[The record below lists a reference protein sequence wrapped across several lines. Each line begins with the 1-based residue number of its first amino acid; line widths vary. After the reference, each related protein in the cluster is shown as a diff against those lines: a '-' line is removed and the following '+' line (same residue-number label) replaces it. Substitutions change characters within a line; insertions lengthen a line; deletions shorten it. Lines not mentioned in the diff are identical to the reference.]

1 MGSLYSN
8 KKRNEKRG
16 GNGMKKRALSWLLA
30 LTMLL
35 TLAPQTLPVWA
46 SAAGTDESGS
56 TTETKLSANTYSA
69 LGLSR
74 NVADSEKPKDQPYGK
89 AEVGNTIAT
98 NVINE
103 LYVNFNGSIH
113 YGWSILDKLTMEY
126 KTGISDWTSSDNF
139 YGAMGYWRPGQQT
152 VHYKNGDKSAGA
164 LFAEDR
170 VAGEHNGKSS
180 INSANKHL
188 TYQYSKSEA
197 FSPNTGKDN
206 YVAEMTIDSGS
217 QVNLYIYQVEGG
229 NKRYVRSKFVCYAS
243 ESGGDAND
251 KTNIIYNWEYDAM
264 YDIAAGDMDG
274 DGYDEIAVYAQN
286 KVYVYSFKGGN
297 LSSSPIATH
306 DVTPPTG
313 TSGDA
318 RYKKLKTAVVT
329 LAFGDLNADDKDE
342 LVIAENIGYG
352 ATNIATGKVGIYRL
366 ETNESTKKNTLV
378 KAMKDDISLAVPS
391 SSGMFNAAPMVR
403 YANVATGDIDGDYQD
418 ELIIAGYISS
428 KMPNATCNRGDIA
441 YMIVKG
447 GSDNQFTHSDW
458 KAVDKNKNR
467 IDLLD
472 RVVDNKDQLIP
483 PVALTCAA
491 TQGVGYAEQVFLGGY
506 LYSVTGANEQKTN
519 VENYSLNALTRIST
533 NREYKKDNGDKAN
546 KEEIFVVN
554 VVAGNFNGNRNGQEQ
569 IVYAF
574 GMKHDGSDR
583 YWYDIGYL
591 NKKAPGPENAN
602 QSSSYWYGQEQVMN
616 YESSYNRDSSKA
628 RASLYLS
635 LAAVDCDNDSTL
647 MRYKGQ
653 TVTWTKPEV
662 LTVLQSAPY
671 FQDLQDTRDY
681 LNQGQTAYGKGY
693 GTSDKV
699 TTGASL
705 KVGTYVSYEQDFSIF
720 GVKVASIQAEAQSTH
735 EFEYGFEAEK
745 QKSID
750 ITYSG
755 SAGDDYAVVYAV
767 PYMEYQYETWVPG
780 YTLEGDNYEKY
791 LNTYLSQKLGKKENQ
806 ITDEERTKAAK
817 ELGVTQNTTVEGS
830 WQPSSVMVPMDPKTV
845 LISVDSY
852 DEIAEQTEGLEPIRG
867 NILNSTPGEPA
878 TYDTFNSRSG
888 FERIGTDQA
897 VTTGEGGN
905 ISIEGSTE
913 TTKTHNFNYSYEFEA
928 KVGAGAGGLTV
939 GVLGGFG
946 ANVGGGFSESTSK
959 SCAATVDNLPSD
971 ANKYGFDWRF
981 GTREATLNGNPVLV
995 LEYQL
1000 SNVAQRPS
1008 MPKNL
1013 RVDSV
1018 TSNSVTLKW
1027 DPVVGAGAY
1036 KIYQASTTGN
1046 NKKYCIATVPGTAT
1060 SYTDTSVNPNNIYT
1074 YCVQNVSQVGGE
1086 SIYSTDVRA
1095 ITLTDANG
1103 NFVIKQQPKDLTTY
1117 VGGTATTTVE
1127 AEYLKNGQSQGLRYY
1142 WERYNTKTKTWDNYS
1157 NGSPQLSVSVT
1168 KDTVDGTKYRCLVF
1182 YNANL
1187 YLYTDPVTLTIGKAK
1202 STTQLG
1208 TSVQSGATVNASY
1221 VKTDEVMTDE
1231 EADVPVTETKGNK
1244 TYTQYQYKE
1253 DTSKIVYIDKDGKY
1267 YTISGDTVTAVP
1279 TSETNVQ
1286 LTYAVKTTN
1295 SEGDTPEVTI
1305 QKILFSD
1312 LTSETPGTD
1321 EKITYTSKDEDGTSI
1336 TTYADCTV
1344 LAKYTDASN
1353 ATTVYKCSTTVTDET
1368 TQENTTITFW
1378 FVQIKSGETVTQ
1390 YPADIDTKTTITLD
1404 GTPVD
1409 LDDLEQVTQKENV
1422 KKEVQTYVKGTEVTL
1437 TASLKDN
1444 NTGEPILADNDKV
1457 VFKIVNSVG
1466 DGSATVTA
1474 KATNGTATATWTP
1487 TAAGVYTITAE
1498 YEGNEKY
1505 MGSVSGQTITINVV
1519 VPEQKTLMIDS
1530 KSTMTYGDAAIDL
1543 KTTLL
1548 KGATTDDPTSEAT
1561 SLSNGVTYSVKN
1573 ADGTAVPITGSTFDP
1588 TAAGTYTVTATY
1600 TIGSETLTATKSI
1613 VVNKRT
1619 VTIVPKVEGTGTTKT
1634 ATYSLANCM
1643 TSDESLFTNKIQV
1656 TCAGTAPNAV
1666 AGEYP
1671 YTVTYTPGENET
1683 AINSKYIVVIDTM
1696 HPYVLKDDMVTVT
1709 DKTSSNNGTVTLR
1722 YRSSSTDSYVDVYG
1736 DSVPKNAE
1744 VIAVASPKAGY
1755 RVKQWK
1761 VNGQRITTGQDGA
1774 LNTAQTITVASSA
1787 TKDYTVEAEFELV
1800 YHTLSFEV
1808 KNESGQATGT
1818 VTAKY
1823 LRDSV
1828 ESGAFTSGDKVS
1840 YFDRVRLTANVTE
1853 GQSIKE
1859 WQITRNN
1866 GTPETLKIEN
1876 EVYTGNSYVLSSI
1889 TADTKVTVV
1898 TENQTDCTVKVHLVD
1913 KNGDPLTGG
1922 QVLFNGA
1929 TQEANPQGTFTYSGH
1944 KNDDLTVALTLPS
1957 GLVVE
1962 EWLRKEGETS
1972 TALQIGS
1979 FTNNKTTWHVVN
1991 LPDSLDLTVKCS
2003 TPNSYTITTSTTVQG
2018 GTEGDNGGT
2027 IEVYQIGTTGQVDTV
2042 LQGSDL
2048 LVKVK
2053 PVNGYQLLDVTCNG
2067 TSQMSQMESG
2077 NEFRVNG
2084 VNENITIVA
2093 TFVKKPVV
2101 TFSVVTPTGENAHG
2115 SLTANNLPIS
2125 DSPIT
2130 LPYGS
2135 TDVITFTATPNVG
2148 YEVESWTV
2156 NGTAVNGQKVAN
2168 SDNQTYTYTPNAET
2182 GITSDLTVT
2191 VSFKAI
2197 PSVTVNFSVFDKILG
2212 AEGGTDG
2219 TLTAS
2224 VTRKGMDGYKVEDSN
2239 TGSLTVY
2246 RDSVVRFT
2254 ATPDSGYKVVV
2265 WQLNG
2270 DKWENQPE
2278 LSITSEITSPQN
2290 VQVQFDLIG
2299 DKVTYGFR
2307 SDGASDKAQISA
2319 KYTPQ
2324 GSSEE
2329 QDFKTESTPGEDGNI
2344 TFTVSELDTDY
2355 EIEGWYVDGKKQDG
2369 ETGPTFTHAV
2379 TKNVGLEVQVKII
2392 RKSYPVKF
2400 SATNGTVLA
2409 TVEGASI
2416 TSGASVVGD
2425 KRVTFT
2431 ATPVSNTGYTFA
2443 GWTVNGN
2450 EQMGTGTTLTLIITQ
2465 DTTVSAKFTL
2475 DTASYA
2481 VNYGVVGT
2489 ETNKHGNLTAEVA
2502 SRTFTSGATKPA
2514 DSKVVFTAQP
2524 ESGYRVKGWYSN
2536 EGGTTA
2542 IDGTKVEQETYTIDS
2557 LTAEANVYVA
2567 FEKIPTYEITVTTTG
2582 LGHVTAKVNHV
2593 DAEITGEKLTV
2604 NHHDNVVFTAVPD
2617 TKQNL
2622 TNWTLDGD
2630 NKGNS
2635 SMTLTLDDV
2644 TNTHDVTAN
2653 FATSQRITFRTI
2665 YDDSKG
2671 TLTAQAG
2678 YNTSLETIN
2687 ASSTTGIQVDNGKK
2701 IVLTAKPNSG
2711 YMVEKWIV
2719 NTTEVTRTNMED
2731 LGVTMDH
2738 YLSNELTIDN
2748 LSKSTTVEVKFKQYN
2763 GHTIPGSNTGYT
2775 VTVVKYKPD
2784 TTYEGENSGKVREDG
2799 DITFTVSPATGYTGI
2814 TKLMING
2821 YDCIEKSG
2829 TVSGCT
2835 AVTVDKI
2842 ENGEVTV
2849 TVKGVTQA
2857 ISLMA
2862 EALKLQTENKDLTEV
2877 PSGLSTKYTN
2887 LESLENDL
2895 RASVKTR
2902 NSKVENIRLLDIE
2915 LQYWNGSTWEKVT
2928 NKAHFPAGGITVE
2941 VPYSKLGDATK
2952 DDNFTVIHMLTV
2964 GMNGKQPGDVE
2975 EITPITKGE
2984 NGISFHVTS
2993 LSPFAIG
3000 WTKYVAPTP
3009 GGGGGGGGGG
3019 AVSTYTL
3026 TFDTNGGSA
3035 IDKITKDSGTTIDL
3049 AAYKPTRAG
3058 YTFAGWF
3065 SDKALTKAVT
3075 SVKLTANTTV
3085 YAKWTQNGGTAQN
3098 PFVDV
3103 KEGAYYYDAVL
3114 WAVEQKITS
3123 GTSATTFSPDASCT
3137 RAQMVTFL
3145 WRAAGSPKVENGK
3158 NPFTDVKADAYYY
3171 DAVLWAVEKGVTSGT
3186 SATTFSPDAT
3196 VTRGQTVTFL
3206 YRNAGSPE
3214 VSGTMPFTDVEADA
3228 YYAKAVQW
3236 AVQQKITTGTSETTF
3251 SPMSDCTRGQ
3261 IVTFL
3266 YRAK

>member
-1 MGSLYSN
+1 
-8 KKRNEKRG
+8 
-16 GNGMKKRALSWLLA
+16 MKKRALSWLLA

-35 TLAPQTLPVWA
+35 TLAPQALPTWA

-74 NVADSEKPKDQPYGK
+74 DVNTSALPKGQQPYGK
-89 AEVGNTIAT
+89 AEPGNTVAT

-113 YGWSILDKLTMEY
+113 YGWSILDNIPMEY
-126 KTGISDWTSSDNF
+126 KTNISNWTSSDNF
-139 YGAMGYWRPGQQT
+139 YGAMGYWRPNQQT
-152 VHYKNGDKSAGA
+152 VKYGSGSSSDGA
-164 LFAEDR
+164 LFAKQGSEG
-170 VAGEHNGKSS
+170 GEHDYLGKS

-217 QVNLYIYQVEGG
+217 QVYLYIYQVEGG
-229 NKRYVRSKFVCYAS
+229 NKRYVRSTKVCDARA
-243 ESGGDAND
+243 SGGDAND

-286 KVYVYSFKGGN
+286 YVYVYSFEDGTLSELIKKETVKPEGVNEGG
-297 LSSSPIATH
+297 
-306 DVTPPTG
+306 G
-313 TSGDA
+313 K
-318 RYKKLKTAVVT
+318 YKKLKTAVVT

-352 ATNIATGKVGIYRL
+352 SSKIADGKVGIYSL
-366 ETNESTKKNTLV
+366 TSAKKLHEE
-378 KAMKDDISLAVPS
+378 KIISLKYDDS
-391 SSGMFNAAPMVR
+391 MMVR
-403 YANVATGDIDGDYQD
+403 YANVATGDIDKDYKD
-418 ELIIAGYISS
+418 ELIIAGYISADVLGQTIVG
-428 KMPNATCNRGDIA
+428 KDNIA
-441 YMIVKG
+441 YRVVDG
-447 GSDNQFTHSDW
+447 TDTGYTVGDW
-458 KAVDKNKNR
+458 KTTSFVKKE
-467 IDLLD
+467 LLG
-472 RVVDNKDQLIP
+472 RVVDNANQLIP

-491 TQGVGYAEQVFLGGY
+491 TQGVGHAEQIFLAGC
-506 LYSVTGANEQKTN
+506 LYSYNTDG
-519 VENYSLNALTRIST
+519 SLTKLTEIST
-533 NREYKKDNGDKAN
+533 NREYKKDNGNKAN

-591 NKKAPGPENAN
+591 NKKAPGPTDAD
-602 QSSSYWYGQEQVMN
+602 QSSGYWYGQEQVMN
-616 YESSYNRDSSKA
+616 YESSYNRDDNKA

-647 MRYKGQ
+647 MRYKGK

-750 ITYSG
+750 IKYSG

-791 LNTYLSQKLGKKENQ
+791 LNTYLSQKLGQKENQ

-878 TYDTFNSRSG
+878 TYDTFDSRSG

-1036 KIYQASTTGN
+1036 KIYQASTTGD
-1046 NKKYCIATVPGTAT
+1046 NKKRCIATVPGTAT
-1060 SYTDTSVNPNNIYT
+1060 SYTDTNVNPNNIYT

-1142 WERYNTKTKTWDNYS
+1142 WERYNTKTKKWDNYS
-1157 NGSPQLSVSVT
+1157 DGSPQLSVSVT

-1187 YLYTDPVTLTIGKAK
+1187 YIYTDPVTLTIGKAN
-1202 STTQLG
+1202 SATTLESNKTNQ
-1208 TSVQSGATVNASY
+1208 TVNASY
-1221 VKTDEVMTDE
+1221 VKKEPKQTGVMD
-1231 EADVPVTETKGNK
+1231 DVPVKVTIGNT
-1244 TYTQYQYKE
+1244 TYTKYTKE
-1253 DTSKIVYIDKDGKY
+1253 NVEVYLDKDGNY
-1267 YTISGDTVTAVP
+1267 YSISGETATQLTKQTEPSALTYNTGSDSDTISVNSIPYRSLTKDNSYSKETSPIKYTYTDEDNKSIEYMADEKYSAGTTDLTAYKCIVPKTATEEAYDFWFVVIGTNQYAADLETKTTVTVGDKHIPIDELTLATEQKETETVEETYVKGDTVT
-1279 TSETNVQ
+1279 
-1286 LTYAVKTTN
+1286 
-1295 SEGDTPEVTI
+1295 
-1305 QKILFSD
+1305 
-1312 LTSETPGTD
+1312 
-1321 EKITYTSKDEDGTSI
+1321 
-1336 TTYADCTV
+1336 
-1344 LAKYTDASN
+1344 
-1353 ATTVYKCSTTVTDET
+1353 
-1368 TQENTTITFW
+1368 
-1378 FVQIKSGETVTQ
+1378 
-1390 YPADIDTKTTITLD
+1390 
-1404 GTPVD
+1404 
-1409 LDDLEQVTQKENV
+1409 
-1422 KKEVQTYVKGTEVTL
+1422 L
-1437 TASLKDN
+1437 TATPSDQSQPGLKLS
-1444 NTGEPILADNDKV
+1444 GKV
-1457 VFKIVNSVG
+1457 VFKIVNSIG
-1466 DGSATVTA
+1466 DGSKTVDATIGE
-1474 KATNGTATATWTP
+1474 NGTATATWTP
-1487 TAAGVYTITAE
+1487 TAAGVYTITAA

-1505 MGSVSGQTITINVV
+1505 MGSVSSQTITINVV

-1530 KSTMTYGDAAIDL
+1530 PNSMTYGDAAIEL

-1573 ADGTAVPITGSTFDP
+1573 ADGTAVPIIGSTFDP

-1600 TIGSETLTATKSI
+1600 KSGSETLTATKSI

-1619 VTIVPKVEGTGTTKT
+1619 VTIVPSVNQETKVKSFTLNGI
-1634 ATYSLANCM
+1634 ANNA
-1643 TSDESLFTNKIQV
+1643 DKALFTLKEGEVSGNVDIS
-1656 TCAGTAPNAV
+1656 CAGINTTA
-1666 AGEYP
+1666 AGEYRI
-1671 YTVTYTPGENET
+1671 TVTYTATPDIDKN
-1683 AINSKYIVVIDTM
+1683 YIVVCDNTQVYEI
-1696 HPYVLKDDMVTVT
+1696 KDNVVKVTNAT
-1709 DKTSSNNGTVTLR
+1709 NDANGTVTLK
-1722 YRSSSTDSYVDVYG
+1722 YSLKDNNDMVDVYG
-1736 DSVPKNAE
+1736 IPAYILKESKL
-1744 VIAVASPKAGY
+1744 IAVASPKRGY
-1755 RVKQWK
+1755 TLKKWTI
-1761 VNGQRITTGQDGA
+1761 NGTPVYLNGNSGA
-1774 LNTAQTITVASSA
+1774 YNTSLT
-1787 TKDYTVEAEFELV
+1787 YTVSESLDKEYTVKAEFEPV
-1800 YHTLSFEV
+1800 YYELSFGVEGGST
-1808 KNESGQATGT
+1808 NGSIAANYWNGT
-1818 VTAKY
+1818 TTDGIFQNGGK
-1823 LRDSV
+1823 LSPLQSV
-1828 ESGAFTSGDKVS
+1828 Q
-1840 YFDRVRLTANVTE
+1840 LTANMSGKAIE
-1853 GQSIKE
+1853 GWK
-1859 WQITRNN
+1859 ITRGTTEEIVQVN
-1866 GTPETLKIEN
+1866 GKNYTGASYILSNISANTTVTVLTDEATSCPVTISLVDADGNPLVNEDATVSFGNTILRSEDGTCTYDKARKHDNLTVTLK
-1876 EVYTGNSYVLSSI
+1876 
-1889 TADTKVTVV
+1889 
-1898 TENQTDCTVKVHLVD
+1898 
-1913 KNGDPLTGG
+1913 
-1922 QVLFNGA
+1922 
-1929 TQEANPQGTFTYSGH
+1929 
-1944 KNDDLTVALTLPS
+1944 LPA
-1957 GLVVE
+1957 GLIVE
-1962 EWLRKEGETS
+1962 EWKDS
-1972 TALQIGS
+1972 TGKVLTDGNLS
-1979 FTNNKTTWHVVN
+1979 NDKKTWTI
-1991 LPDSLDLTVKCS
+1991 SDLSKSYAWKVKCS
-2003 TPNSYTITTSTTVQG
+2003 TANTFRITTETKLQG
-2018 GTEGDNGGT
+2018 DTSEGAGATAGT
-2027 IEVYQIGTTGQVDTV
+2027 ISVYRAGGNEVISSDSTV
-2042 LQGSDL
+2042 LQATSL
-2048 LVKVK
+2048 RVVVEPK
-2053 PVNGYQLLDVTCNG
+2053 PGYQLLRVTCNKEDRG
-2067 TSQMSQMESG
+2067 TTSD
-2077 NEFRVNG
+2077 FTING
-2084 VNENITIVA
+2084 VNKDTTIVA

-2101 TFSVVTPTGENAHG
+2101 TIENADTTKGTVTVTGTVNGQSGTPNPYADYQTALEILLKPQVGYVVEGIKLNDGTQINTTDTKFQNAGGDDYKYITDALTADVKITPVWHKLSEYTVTFSIDTTGDGEHG
-2115 SLTANNLPIS
+2115 SLTASVSRKAADGYVHAGYAGDNFTSNNKVYDGS
-2125 DSPIT
+2125 D
-2130 LPYGS
+2130 
-2135 TDVITFTATPNVG
+2135 VTFTAAPATGYRVQEWKVNGAVQQDNGLNITANTLTLSNITEAKNVTVQFMQVGSKVTAAAGSNGSITSGKVADKDVEYTGGFTLAENAQATFTAQPDTG
-2148 YEVESWTV
+2148 YEVDQWLVNGSNAQSGGTTFNYTAASGNTGAAITVIFRQIEYQVKWTAEHGTVTVSGHTGESATIRGGEELSFTASPADGYTLIDWKVNGERQDSNATPFQWTVPNGAAMSPAVSTFVIEPVFSRGTYAVTITQPDHASITANKQNLNAVTGGEEVTFTAAPVDGYILIGWTV
-2156 NGTAVNGQKVAN
+2156 NGTTTNTRALTHKVEVNEVTTVTAVIVPSHYAITYQADNSANGTVSVEGHTENPVSVAYGENITFKAEPKNYYHVAGWKVDDTMQPNSAN
-2168 SDNQTYTYTPNAET
+2168 KDTFTLENVTATQTVTAVFGEAVRYTVSYQVEGGNGSLSAKAGGENLTLNPDQTTPVLGGTKLVFTAAPNNGYMVKEWKIDSNT
-2182 GITSDLTVT
+2182 VEGNLSNKLEIGSLEKKTIVT
-2191 VSFKAI
+2191 VSFEPLKLHTITANGTECEI
-2197 PSVTVNFSVFDKILG
+2197 KDVIRTPSDYGDDTHVRDRGTVSF
-2212 AEGGTDG
+2212 
-2219 TLTAS
+2219 
-2224 VTRKGMDGYKVEDSN
+2224 
-2239 TGSLTVY
+2239 
-2246 RDSVVRFT
+2246 
-2254 ATPDSGYKVVV
+2254 KVVPTKASMGL
-2265 WQLNG
+2265 QGLP
-2270 DKWENQPE
+2270 ENA
-2278 LSITSEITSPQN
+2278 
-2290 VQVQFDLIG
+2290 
-2299 DKVTYGFR
+2299 KVVYN
-2307 SDGASDKAQISA
+2307 SDGS
-2319 KYTPQ
+2319 
-2324 GSSEE
+2324 
-2329 QDFKTESTPGEDGNI
+2329 
-2344 TFTVSELDTDY
+2344 
-2355 EIEGWYVDGKKQDG
+2355 
-2369 ETGPTFTHAV
+2369 
-2379 TKNVGLEVQVKII
+2379 
-2392 RKSYPVKF
+2392 
-2400 SATNGTVLA
+2400 
-2409 TVEGASI
+2409 
-2416 TSGASVVGD
+2416 
-2425 KRVTFT
+2425 
-2431 ATPVSNTGYTFA
+2431 
-2443 GWTVNGN
+2443 
-2450 EQMGTGTTLTLIITQ
+2450 
-2465 DTTVSAKFTL
+2465 
-2475 DTASYA
+2475 
-2481 VNYGVVGT
+2481 
-2489 ETNKHGNLTAEVA
+2489 
-2502 SRTFTSGATKPA
+2502 
-2514 DSKVVFTAQP
+2514 
-2524 ESGYRVKGWYSN
+2524 
-2536 EGGTTA
+2536 
-2542 IDGTKVEQETYTIDS
+2542 
-2557 LTAEANVYVA
+2557 
-2567 FEKIPTYEITVTTTG
+2567 
-2582 LGHVTAKVNHV
+2582 
-2593 DAEITGEKLTV
+2593 
-2604 NHHDNVVFTAVPD
+2604 
-2617 TKQNL
+2617 
-2622 TNWTLDGD
+2622 
-2630 NKGNS
+2630 
-2635 SMTLTLDDV
+2635 
-2644 TNTHDVTAN
+2644 
-2653 FATSQRITFRTI
+2653 
-2665 YDDSKG
+2665 
-2671 TLTAQAG
+2671 
-2678 YNTSLETIN
+2678 
-2687 ASSTTGIQVDNGKK
+2687 
-2701 IVLTAKPNSG
+2701 
-2711 YMVEKWIV
+2711 
-2719 NTTEVTRTNMED
+2719 
-2731 LGVTMDH
+2731 
-2738 YLSNELTIDN
+2738 
-2748 LSKSTTVEVKFKQYN
+2748 
-2763 GHTIPGSNTGYT
+2763 YT
-2775 VTVVKYKPD
+2775 VTVTNVTSDISFQMKEYQAKTGNLQIPSEYTESTLKSALRKQIHSSVSGSDIAYLDIKLQIKTGSNPD
-2784 TTYEGENSGKVREDG
+2784 VWEDVTSANFPQG
-2799 DITFTVSPATGYTGI
+2799 GIDITILYSALGQSGLDSSYNYSVAHM
-2814 TKLMING
+2814 LEN
-2821 YDCIEKSG
+2821 G
-2829 TVSGCT
+2829 TV
-2835 AVTVDKI
+2835 
-2842 ENGEVTV
+2842 ENLSAKGGTS
-2849 TVKGVTQA
+2849 GVT
-2857 ISLMA
+2857 
-2862 EALKLQTENKDLTEV
+2862 
-2877 PSGLSTKYTN
+2877 
-2887 LESLENDL
+2887 
-2895 RASVKTR
+2895 
-2902 NSKVENIRLLDIE
+2902 
-2915 LQYWNGSTWEKVT
+2915 
-2928 NKAHFPAGGITVE
+2928 
-2941 VPYSKLGDATK
+2941 
-2952 DDNFTVIHMLTV
+2952 
-2964 GMNGKQPGDVE
+2964 
-2975 EITPITKGE
+2975 
-2984 NGISFHVTS
+2984 FHVNS

-3000 WTKYVAPTP
+3000 WYKASSPS
-3009 GGGGGGGGGG
+3009 GGGGGGGGG

-3049 AAYKPTRAG
+3049 ATYKPTRAG

-3085 YAKWTQNGGTAQN
+3085 YAKWTQNGSTAQN

-3145 WRAAGSPKVENGK
+3145 WRAAGSPRVENGK

>member
-1 MGSLYSN
+1 
-8 KKRNEKRG
+8 
-16 GNGMKKRALSWLLA
+16 MKKRALSWLLA

-35 TLAPQTLPVWA
+35 TLAPQALPTWA
-46 SAAGTDESGS
+46 SAAGTNESGS
-56 TTETKLSANTYSA
+56 TTESKLSANTYSA

-74 NVADSEKPKDQPYGK
+74 DVDTKGLDDGKQPYGK
-89 AEVGNTIAT
+89 AEPGNTVAT

-113 YGWSILDKLTMEY
+113 YGWSILDNIPMEF
-126 KTGISDWTSSDNF
+126 KDGQNISWNSPDNF
-139 YGAMGYWRPGQQT
+139 HGAMGFWRPGQQG
-152 VHYKNGDKSAGA
+152 VHYKDGASSYGA
-164 LFAEDR
+164 LF
-170 VAGEHNGKSS
+170 GHNGKTVAAHNEKIGDIPSKS
-180 INSANKHL
+180 ISSANKHL

-206 YVAEMTIDSGS
+206 YVAEMTIDSAS
-217 QVNLYIYQVEGG
+217 QVYLYIYQVEGG
-229 NKRYVRSKFVCYAS
+229 NKRYVRSTKVCDARA
-243 ESGGDAND
+243 SGGDAND

-274 DGYDEIAVYAQN
+274 DGYDEIAVYAEN
-286 KVYVYSFKGGN
+286 SVYLYSFDGRTLGQLVDTYTAIN
-297 LSSSPIATH
+297 PTETSS
-306 DVTPPTG
+306 DG
-313 TSGDA
+313 

-352 ATNIATGKVGIYRL
+352 ATNIDKGKVGIYSL
-366 ETNESTKKNTLV
+366 TSNKTLHEE
-378 KAMKDDISLAVPS
+378 KIISLKYNDQA
-391 SSGMFNAAPMVR
+391 MVR
-403 YANVATGDIDGDYQD
+403 YSNVATGDIDNDYKD
-418 ELIIAGYISS
+418 ELIIAGYISA
-428 KMPNATCNRGDIA
+428 NALGQAVMGKDNVA
-441 YMIVKG
+441 YRVVDG
-447 GSDNQFTHSDW
+447 TDTGYTVGDW
-458 KAVDKNKNR
+458 KTTPFVKKE
-467 IDLLD
+467 LLG
-472 RVVDNKDQLIP
+472 RVVDNTSQLIP

-491 TQGVGYAEQVFLGGY
+491 TQGVGHAEQIFLAGC
-506 LYSVTGANEQKTN
+506 LYSYNTDG
-519 VENYSLNALTRIST
+519 SLTKLTEIST
-533 NREYKKDNGDKAN
+533 NREYKKDNGNKAN

-574 GMKHDGSDR
+574 GMKHDDSDR

-616 YESSYNRDSSKA
+616 YESSYNRDQNKS

-681 LNQGQTAYGKGY
+681 LNQGQTGYGKGSSSSSSAIA
-693 GTSDKV
+693 GT
-699 TTGASL
+699 SL
-705 KVGTYVSYEQDFSIF
+705 KVGTYVSFEQDFSVF
-720 GVKVASIQAEAQSTH
+720 GVKVASIEAEAQSTH
-735 EFEYGFEAEK
+735 EFEYEFQSTKE
-745 QKSID
+745 KSIEVR
-750 ITYSG
+750 YSG

-780 YTLEGDNYEKY
+780 YTVTKEYVK
-791 LNTYLSQKLGKKENQ
+791 TYLADKLGKAEGN
-806 ITDEERTKAAK
+806 ITDDEVTKAMT
-817 ELGVTQNTTVEGS
+817 EFGVQDGTKVEGS
-830 WQPSSVMVPMDPKTV
+830 WQPSSVMVPMTPANV
-845 LISVDSY
+845 LITVDDY
-852 DEIAEQTEGLEPIRG
+852 DAIAEQTEGLEPIRG

-878 TYDTFNSRSG
+878 TYDKINSRSG
-888 FERIGTDQA
+888 SFNKIGDQQR
-897 VTTGEGGN
+897 VTTAEGGN
-905 ISIEGSTE
+905 VSLEATSKDTTE
-913 TTKTHNFNYSYEFEA
+913 HTFAYNYEFEA
-928 KVGAGAGGLTV
+928 KAGAGAGGVTV
-939 GVLGGFG
+939 GVLAGLGTT
-946 ANVGGGFSESTSK
+946 AGGGVSSSQ
-959 SCAATVDNLPSD
+959 SNSYSATVDNLPKD
-971 ANKYGFDWRF
+971 ASKYGFAWQFGWRN
-981 GTREATLNGNPVLV
+981 AKLNNNDVLV

-1000 SNVAQRPS
+1000 DDVAQLPS

-1018 TSNSVTLKW
+1018 TAESVTLKW
-1027 DPVVGAGAY
+1027 DKVVGSGAY
-1036 KIYQASTTGN
+1036 DIYQVSTTDPET
-1046 NKKYCIATVPGTAT
+1046 KYFRARVPGTAD
-1060 SYTDTSVNPNNIYT
+1060 SYTDTNVNPNNSYT
-1074 YCVQNVSQVGGE
+1074 YCVQNISQAGTK
-1086 SIYSTDVRA
+1086 SIYSTTVKA

-1103 NFVIKQQPKDLTTY
+1103 SFVIKQQPGNKDNSIQTY
-1117 VGGTATTTVE
+1117 VGGTATATIE
-1127 AEYLKNGQSQGLRYY
+1127 AEYLKNGEPKSLSYIWQQYDTATKKWVSCSSGYG
-1142 WERYNTKTKTWDNYS
+1142 ERLELS
-1157 NGSPQLSVSVT
+1157 NVT
-1168 KDTVDGTKYRCLVF
+1168 EDMDGTKYRCQVL
-1182 YNANL
+1182 YDANL
-1187 YLYTDPVTLTIGKAK
+1187 YIYTDPVTLTIGKAN
-1202 STTQLG
+1202 SATTLESNKTNQ
-1208 TSVQSGATVNASY
+1208 TVNASY
-1221 VKTDEVMTDE
+1221 VKTETVTTGKTTGPLKE
-1231 EADVPVTETKGNK
+1231 TINDVTYLVYTKGNDI
-1244 TYTQYQYKE
+1244 T
-1253 DTSKIVYIDKDGKY
+1253 VYMKDGTY
-1267 YTISGDTVTAVP
+1267 YSKNANNTVTELEQTP
-1279 TSETNVQ
+1279 ENVQ
-1286 LTYAVKTTN
+1286 LTYVVKTTT
-1295 SEGDTPEVTI
+1295 SATGDQPATETVEE
-1305 QKILFSD
+1305 KNILFSKMEKD
-1312 LTSETPGTD
+1312 ETFNASEANVTYVYQAEPKNTSGDGEGSTD
-1321 EKITYTSKDEDGTSI
+1321 SESTAETYTATE
-1336 TTYADCTV
+1336 
-1344 LAKYTDASN
+1344 KYI
-1353 ATTVYKCSTTVTDET
+1353 VTDNT
-1368 TQENTTITFW
+1368 NVVVYHCQEAEKGDKPAIDFW
-1378 FVQIKSGETVTQ
+1378 FVSETNDASVTTQ
-1390 YPADIDTKTTITLD
+1390 YAAD
-1404 GTPVD
+1404 
-1409 LDDLEQVTQKENV
+1409 
-1422 KKEVQTYVKGTEVTL
+1422 VQTATKLKIGNDDVDINDLVQATTEVDIVKTEETYKEGDKVTL
-1437 TASLKDN
+1437 TATPSDQSQLGLKLS
-1444 NTGEPILADNDKV
+1444 GKV
-1457 VFKIVNSVG
+1457 VFKIVNSIG
-1466 DGSATVTA
+1466 DGSKTVDATIGDDG
-1474 KATNGTATATWTP
+1474 KATAEWIP
-1487 TAAGVYTITAE
+1487 TAAGVYTITAA

-1505 MGSVSGQTITINVV
+1505 MGSVSSQTITINVV

-1530 KSTMTYGDAAIDL
+1530 PNSMTYGDAAIEL

-1548 KGATTDDPTSEAT
+1548 KGATTDDPTSVAT

-1573 ADGTAVPITGSTFDP
+1573 ADGTEVSTGSTFDP

-1643 TSDESLFTNKIQV
+1643 TSDESLFTGKIQV

-1671 YTVTYTPGENET
+1671 YTVTYTPGNNEA
-1683 AINSKYIVVIDTM
+1683 AINSKYIVVIDTT

-1761 VNGQRITTGQDGA
+1761 VDGKPVTITGQGGT
-1774 LNTAQTITVASSA
+1774 LNTAQTITVAQSA
-1787 TKDYTVEAEFELV
+1787 TKNYTVEAEFELV

-1823 LRDSV
+1823 LKDSV
-1828 ESGAFTSGDKVS
+1828 ENGTFVNGKEVS
-1840 YFDRVRLTANVTE
+1840 YFDRVRLTANVDA
-1853 GQSIKE
+1853 GQSVKE

-1866 GTPETLKIEN
+1866 GTTETLKIDN

-1898 TENQTDCTVKVHLVD
+1898 TEDQTNCTVTVHLVNKD
-1913 KNGDPLTGG
+1913 GEPLTGG
-1922 QVLFNGA
+1922 QVSFNGELQD
-1929 TQEANPQGTFTYSGH
+1929 TDNTGTFTYSGH

-1962 EWLRKEGETS
+1962 EWLRKEDETS

-1979 FTNNKTTWHVVN
+1979 FSNNKTTWHVVN
-1991 LPDSLDLTVKCS
+1991 LPESLDLTVKCS
-2003 TPNSYTITTSTTVQG
+2003 TPNSCTITKSTIVQSG
-2018 GTEGDNGGT
+2018 REGETGGT
-2027 IEVYQIGTTGQVDTV
+2027 IEVYQIGKNPEVTSV

-2048 LVKVK
+2048 LVKVN
-2053 PVNGYQLLDVTCNG
+2053 PANGYQLLDVTCNG
-2067 TSQMSQMESG
+2067 TSQMSQMGTG
-2077 NEFRVNG
+2077 NEFRING
-2084 VNENITIVA
+2084 VNENIIIMA

-2101 TFSVVTPTGENAHG
+2101 TFTAGSNGTVEVSNGPSVSGGTV
-2115 SLTANNLPIS
+2115 
-2125 DSPIT
+2125 
-2130 LPYGS
+2130 PYGYKN
-2135 TDVITFTATPNVG
+2135 DIVFTAKPEHG
-2148 YEVESWTV
+2148 CEVESWTV
-2156 NGTAVNGQKVAN
+2156 NGTAVNGQKVEN
-2168 SDNQTYTYTPNAET
+2168 SDNQTYTYTPGAET

-2319 KYTPQ
+2319 KYTPN
-2324 GSSEE
+2324 GSTEE
-2329 QDFKTESTPGEDGNI
+2329 QNFTTGATPEENGKI
-2344 TFTVSELDTDY
+2344 TFTVSELDTGY
-2355 EIEGWYVDGKKQDG
+2355 EIEGWYVDGMKQDG
-2369 ETGPTFTHAV
+2369 ETGATFTHAV
-2379 TKNVGLEVQVKII
+2379 IKNVGVEVQAKII
-2392 RKSYPVKF
+2392 RKSYQVKF
-2400 SATNGTVLA
+2400 SAINGTVGA
-2409 TVEGASI
+2409 TVDGGSI
-2416 TSGASVVGD
+2416 TSGTSVDGD

-2443 GWTVNGN
+2443 GWTVNGD
-2450 EQMGTGTTLTLIITQ
+2450 EQENTSTTLTLTITQ
-2465 DTTVSAKFTL
+2465 ATTVSAKFTL
-2475 DTASYA
+2475 NTVSYA

-2489 ETNKHGNLTAEVA
+2489 ETDRHGTLTAKVGLQM
-2502 SRTFTSGATKPA
+2502 FTPGETKPA
-2514 DSKVVFTAQP
+2514 DSTVVFTAQP

-2557 LTAEANVYVA
+2557 LTADANVYVA
-2567 FEKIPTYEITVTTTG
+2567 FEPIPTYKIIVIQNG
-2582 LGHVTAKVNHV
+2582 LGHVTAKVNNADV
-2593 DAEITGEKLTV
+2593 KITGGELTV
-2604 NHHDNVVFTAVPD
+2604 KHHDNVVFTAVPD
-2617 TKQNL
+2617 TNQNL

-2635 SMTLTLDDV
+2635 SMTLTLNDV
-2644 TNTHDVTAN
+2644 TAMHTVTAN
-2653 FATSQRITFRTI
+2653 FVTSQRITFRTI
-2665 YDDSKG
+2665 LGPNG
-2671 TLTAQAG
+2671 TLIAKAG
-2678 YNTSLETIN
+2678 DNTSLETID
-2687 ASSTTGIQVDNGKK
+2687 ASSITGIQVDKGKK
-2701 IVLTAKPNSG
+2701 IVLTAKPGDGKAVVWTVNNQPTNELSNT
-2711 YMVEKWIV
+2711 YTIDAISE
-2719 NTTEVTRTNMED
+2719 NTTVKADFED
-2731 LGVTMDH
+2731 LHLYAIPTAKDNDTYSISSVTKYPAD
-2738 YLSNELTIDN
+2738 YGEANQIREGGTVSFKLTPKKPVMGLQGLPDN
-2748 LSKSTTVEVKFKQYN
+2748 AQVVYN
-2763 GHTIPGSNTGYT
+2763 SDGSYT
-2775 VTVVKYKPD
+2775 VTVTNVSSSIAVTATAYQVEAKGLND
-2784 TTYEGENSGKVREDG
+2784 YEVPKSLKEANLNSIT
-2799 DITFTVSPATGYTGI
+2799 DIE
-2814 TKLMING
+2814 TKLKTTLTGRKDGIVFYDIVLKASDGTSVTTFPANG
-2821 YDCIEKSG
+2821 VY
-2829 TVSGCT
+2829 
-2835 AVTVDKI
+2835 VTIPYPD
-2842 ENGEVTV
+2842 G
-2849 TVKGVTQA
+2849 
-2857 ISLMA
+2857 
-2862 EALKLQTENKDLTEV
+2862 
-2877 PSGLSTKYTN
+2877 
-2887 LESLENDL
+2887 
-2895 RASVKTR
+2895 
-2902 NSKVENIRLLDIE
+2902 
-2915 LQYWNGSTWEKVT
+2915 T
-2928 NKAHFPAGGITVE
+2928 NKQDTFRIV
-2941 VPYSKLGDATK
+2941 
-2952 DDNFTVIHMLTV
+2952 HMLTV
-2964 GMNGKQPGDVE
+2964 AKDGKKAGEVE

-3009 GGGGGGGGGG
+3009 GGGGGGGGG

-3158 NPFTDVKADAYYY
+3158 NPFADVQADAYYY

-3206 YRNAGSPE
+3206 YRNAGFPE

>member
-1 MGSLYSN
+1 
-8 KKRNEKRG
+8 
-16 GNGMKKRALSWLLA
+16 MKKRALSWLLA

-46 SAAGTDESGS
+46 SAEESK
-56 TTETKLSANTYSA
+56 TETKLSANTYSA

-74 NVADSEKPKDQPYGK
+74 DVNTSALPKGQQPYGK
-89 AEVGNTIAT
+89 AEPGNTVAT

-113 YGWSILDKLTMEY
+113 YGWSILDNIPMEY
-126 KTGISDWTSSDNF
+126 RDDCEDNWTNSRNF
-139 YGAMGYWRPGQQT
+139 YGAMDYWRPNQQP
-152 VHYKNGDKSAGA
+152 VHYGNGNKKEGA
-164 LFAEDR
+164 LFAE
-170 VAGEHNGKSS
+170 NGSKTGGVHDDHLGKS

-206 YVAEMTIDSGS
+206 YVAEMTIDSAS
-217 QVNLYIYQVEGG
+217 QVYLYIYQVEGG
-229 NKRYVRSKFVCYAS
+229 NKRYVRSKFVCNAS

-286 KVYVYSFKGGN
+286 YVYVYSFEDGTLSELIKKETVKPEGVNEGG
-297 LSSSPIATH
+297 
-306 DVTPPTG
+306 G
-313 TSGDA
+313 K
-318 RYKKLKTAVVT
+318 YKKLKTAVVT

-352 ATNIATGKVGIYRL
+352 SSKIADGKVGIYSL
-366 ETNESTKKNTLV
+366 TSAKTLHEEQI
-378 KAMKDDISLAVPS
+378 ISLKCNDQA
-391 SSGMFNAAPMVR
+391 MVR
-403 YANVATGDIDGDYQD
+403 YSNVATGDIDNDYKD
-418 ELIIAGYISS
+418 ELIIAGYISADVLGQTIVG
-428 KMPNATCNRGDIA
+428 KDNIA
-441 YMIVKG
+441 YRVVDG
-447 GSDNQFTHSDW
+447 TDTGYTVGDW
-458 KAVDKNKNR
+458 KTTSFVKKE
-467 IDLLD
+467 LLG
-472 RVVDNKDQLIP
+472 RVVDNANQLIP

-491 TQGVGYAEQVFLGGY
+491 TQGVGHAEQIFLAGC
-506 LYSVTGANEQKTN
+506 LYSYNTDG
-519 VENYSLNALTRIST
+519 SLTKLTEIST
-533 NREYKKDNGDKAN
+533 NREYKKDNGNKAN

-574 GMKHDGSDR
+574 GMKHDDSDR

-616 YESSYNRDSSKA
+616 YESSYNRDQNKS

-681 LNQGQTAYGKGY
+681 LNQGQTAYGKGSSS
-693 GTSDKV
+693 GTSG
-699 TTGASL
+699 TAGGSL
-705 KVGTYVSYEQDFSIF
+705 KLGTYVSFEQDFSVF
-720 GVKVASIQAEAQSTH
+720 GVKVASIEAEAQSTH
-735 EFEYGFEAEK
+735 AFTYDYEHTKTKELN
-745 QKSID
+745 

-780 YTLEGDNYEKY
+780 YKLPDNRDEYNKY
-791 LNTYLSQKLGKKENQ
+791 LDEYIRNTRGKNKVDSDNNASAS
-806 ITDEERTKAAK
+806 ITITQADRDKVAT
-817 ELGVTQNTTVEGS
+817 ELGIGPGTEVKGS
-830 WQPSSVMVPMDPKTV
+830 WQPSSVMVPMDPAKV
-845 LISVDSY
+845 ILSVDDY
-852 DEIAEQTEGLEPIRG
+852 DAIAEQTEGLEPIRG
-867 NILNSTPGEPA
+867 NILNSTPGDPL
-878 TYDTFNSRSG
+878 TYDGENVNKG
-888 FERIGTDQA
+888 FTAIGDWQTMTKA
-897 VTTGEGGN
+897 EGTN
-905 ISIEGSTE
+905 ISLESSTTVSE
-913 TTKTHNFNYSYEFEA
+913 EHTFAYNYEFEA
-928 KVGAGAGGLTV
+928 KAGAGAGGVTV
-939 GVLGGFG
+939 GVLAGFG
-946 ANVGGGFSESTSK
+946 TSAGGGVSTSN
-959 SCAATVDNLPSD
+959 STSYSATVDNLPKD
-971 ANKYGFDWRF
+971 ADGYTLSWQF
-981 GTREATLNGNPVLV
+981 GYRTAKLNNNDVLV
-995 LEYQL
+995 LEYRQK
-1000 SNVAQRPS
+1000 NAHAKPS
-1008 MPKNL
+1008 LPQNL
-1013 RVDSV
+1013 RVNSV
-1018 TSNSVTLKW
+1018 TANSVTLSW
-1027 DPVVGAGAY
+1027 DPVVGSGAY
-1036 KIYQASTTGN
+1036 EIYQVSTTDSN
-1046 NKKYCIATVPGTAT
+1046 TKYLRARVPGTAE
-1060 SYTDTSVNPNNIYT
+1060 SYTDTRVTPGSSYT
-1074 YCVQNVSQVGGE
+1074 YCVKNITQAGEE
-1086 SIYSTDVRA
+1086 SIYSTNVVA
-1095 ITLTDANG
+1095 TTLTDTNG
-1103 NFVIKQQPKDLTTY
+1103 KFVINQQPESKITTY
-1117 VGGTATTTVE
+1117 AGGTTTATID
-1127 AEYLKNGQSQGLRYY
+1127 AEYLDKNGDPQTLDYF
-1142 WERYNTKTKTWDNYS
+1142 WERYDSATKTWKYI
-1157 NGSPQLSVSVT
+1157 GKGTTLSVSVPSDE
-1168 KDTVDGTKYRCLVF
+1168 KQADTMDGTKYRCQVF

-1187 YLYTDPVTLTIGKAK
+1187 YIYSEPVTLTIGKAN
-1202 STTQLG
+1202 SATTLESNKTNQ
-1208 TSVQSGATVNASY
+1208 TVNASY

-1321 EKITYTSKDEDGTSI
+1321 EKITYTSKDENGTST
-1336 TTYADCTV
+1336 TTYTDCTV
-1344 LAKYTDASN
+1344 LEKYTDTAN

-1378 FVQIKSGETVTQ
+1378 FVQIKNGETTTQ
-1390 YPADIDTKTTITLD
+1390 YPADIDTKTTITLG
-1404 GTPVD
+1404 GTVVD
-1409 LDDLEQVTQKENV
+1409 LEDLEQVTQKENV

-1474 KATNGTATATWTP
+1474 KATNGTATATWIP

-1530 KSTMTYGDAAIDL
+1530 PNSMTYGDAAIKL

-1548 KGATTDDPTSEAT
+1548 KGAKNSESASVET
-1561 SLSNGVTYSVKN
+1561 NLNGVTYSVKN

-1600 TIGSETLTATKSI
+1600 TSGSETLTATKSI

-1619 VTIVPKVEGTGTTKT
+1619 VTIVPSVDKETKDKGFTLDGIANEADKALFSLKTKQNQTGNVDI
-1634 ATYSLANCM
+1634 S
-1643 TSDESLFTNKIQV
+1643 
-1656 TCAGTAPNAV
+1656 CAGINTTA
-1666 AGEYP
+1666 AGEYRI
-1671 YTVTYTPGENET
+1671 TVTYTATPVIDKN
-1683 AINSKYIVVIDTM
+1683 YIVVCDNTQVYEI
-1696 HPYVLKDDMVTVT
+1696 KDNVVKVTNAT
-1709 DKTSSNNGTVTLR
+1709 NDANGTVTLK
-1722 YRSSSTDSYVDVYG
+1722 YSLKDNNDMVDVYEIPAYILKE
-1736 DSVPKNAE
+1736 SKL
-1744 VIAVASPKAGY
+1744 IAVASPNRGY
-1755 RVKQWK
+1755 KLKNWIINNQPVYL
-1761 VNGQRITTGQDGA
+1761 NGNSGA
-1774 LNTAQTITVASSA
+1774 FDTRLT
-1787 TKDYTVEAEFELV
+1787 YTVSESLDKEYTVKAEFEPV
-1800 YHTLSFEV
+1800 YYKLSFGVEGGRT
-1808 KNESGQATGT
+1808 NGTITANYWNGTTTDGIFQNGGNLSPLESVQ
-1818 VTAKY
+1818 
-1823 LRDSV
+1823 
-1828 ESGAFTSGDKVS
+1828 
-1840 YFDRVRLTANVTE
+1840 LTANMS
-1853 GQSIKE
+1853 GKAIKG
-1859 WQITRNN
+1859 WKITRGTTEEIVQVNGKNYTGASYILSNISADTTVTVLTDDVQDCPVTISLVDADGNPLVNEDATVSFGEEKLSSTN
-1866 GTPETLKIEN
+1866 GT
-1876 EVYTGNSYVLSSI
+1876 YTYEKARKHDN
-1889 TADTKVTVV
+1889 
-1898 TENQTDCTVKVHLVD
+1898 
-1913 KNGDPLTGG
+1913 
-1922 QVLFNGA
+1922 
-1929 TQEANPQGTFTYSGH
+1929 
-1944 KNDDLTVALTLPS
+1944 LTVTLTLPA
-1957 GLVVE
+1957 GLIVE
-1962 EWLRKEGETS
+1962 EWRDS
-1972 TALQIGS
+1972 TGKVLTDGNLS
-1979 FTNNKTTWHVVN
+1979 NDKKTWTISDLSKSYTW
-1991 LPDSLDLTVKCS
+1991 TVKCS
-2003 TPNSYTITTSTTVQG
+2003 AANSFKITTETKLQG
-2018 GTEGDNGGT
+2018 DTSEGAGATAGT
-2027 IEVYQIGTTGQVDTV
+2027 ISVYRAGGNEVISSDSTV
-2042 LQGSDL
+2042 LQATSL
-2048 LVKVK
+2048 RVVVEPK
-2053 PVNGYQLLDVTCNG
+2053 PGYQLLSVTCNEEEEG
-2067 TSQMSQMESG
+2067 TAG
-2077 NEFRVNG
+2077 DFTING
-2084 VNENITIVA
+2084 VNKDINIVA

-2101 TFSVVTPTGENAHG
+2101 RFSVATTEGEAAHG

-2130 LPYGS
+2130 VSYG
-2135 TDVITFTATPNVG
+2135 DKNPITFTATPDTG
-2148 YEVESWTV
+2148 YEVDKWTV
-2156 NGTAVNGQKVAN
+2156 NGIEVNGEEVAN

-2197 PSVTVNFSVFDKILG
+2197 PSVTVNFSVFDKILD

-2224 VTRKGMDGYKVEDSN
+2224 VTRKGMDGYKVEDFN

-2254 ATPDSGYKVVV
+2254 ATPDSGYKVGV

-2278 LSITSEITSPQN
+2278 LSITSKITSPQN

-2319 KYTPQ
+2319 KYTPN
-2324 GSSEE
+2324 GSTEE
-2329 QDFKTESTPGEDGNI
+2329 QNFTTGATPEENGKI
-2344 TFTVSELDTDY
+2344 TFTVSELDTGY
-2355 EIEGWYVDGKKQDG
+2355 EIEGWYVDGMKQDG
-2369 ETGPTFTHAV
+2369 ETGATFTHAV
-2379 TKNVGLEVQVKII
+2379 TKGVGVEVQAKII
-2392 RKSYPVKF
+2392 RKSYQVKF
-2400 SATNGTVLA
+2400 SAINGTVGA
-2409 TVEGASI
+2409 TVDGGSI
-2416 TSGASVVGD
+2416 TSGTSVDGD
-2425 KRVTFT
+2425 KQVTFT

-2443 GWTVNGN
+2443 GWTVNGD
-2450 EQMGTGTTLTLIITQ
+2450 EQDNMSTTLTLTITQ
-2465 DTTVSAKFTL
+2465 ATTVSAKFTL
-2475 DTASYA
+2475 NTVSYA

-2489 ETNKHGNLTAEVA
+2489 ETDRHGTLTAKVG
-2502 SRTFTSGATKPA
+2502 SQTFTSGEPKPA
-2514 DSKVVFTAQP
+2514 DSTVVFTAQP

-2593 DAEITGEKLTV
+2593 DAEITGGKLTV

-2635 SMTLTLDDV
+2635 SMTLTLNDV
-2644 TNTHDVTAN
+2644 TAMHTVTAN
-2653 FATSQRITFRTI
+2653 FVTSQRITFRTI
-2665 YDDSKG
+2665 LGPNG
-2671 TLTAQAG
+2671 TLIAKAG
-2678 YNTSLETIN
+2678 DNTSLETID

-2701 IVLTAKPNSG
+2701 IVLTAKPDNGKAVVWTVNNQPTNELSNT
-2711 YMVEKWIV
+2711 YTIDAISE
-2719 NTTEVTRTNMED
+2719 NTTVKADFVALELCTIPQNSDTSADYTISEVTKYPKDYGTDGQIRKGGT
-2731 LGVTMDH
+2731 V
-2738 YLSNELTIDN
+2738 SFKLTPKKPVMGLQGLPEN
-2748 LSKSTTVEVKFKQYN
+2748 AKVVYN
-2763 GHTIPGSNTGYT
+2763 SDGSYT
-2775 VTVVKYKPD
+2775 VTVTNVTSNIAVTATAYQVEAKGLNDYVVPKSLKD
-2784 TTYEGENSGKVREDG
+2784 VNLNSIT
-2799 DITFTVSPATGYTGI
+2799 DIK
-2814 TKLMING
+2814 TKLETNLTG
-2821 YDCIEKSG
+2821 RKNG
-2829 TVSGCT
+2829 TVFYDIVLKTADGNVVSG
-2835 AVTVDKI
+2835 D
-2842 ENGEVTV
+2842 N
-2849 TVKGVTQA
+2849 
-2857 ISLMA
+2857 
-2862 EALKLQTENKDLTEV
+2862 
-2877 PSGLSTKYTN
+2877 
-2887 LESLENDL
+2887 
-2895 RASVKTR
+2895 
-2902 NSKVENIRLLDIE
+2902 
-2915 LQYWNGSTWEKVT
+2915 
-2928 NKAHFPAGGITVE
+2928 FPANGVYVTI
-2941 VPYSKLGDATK
+2941 PYPTGTDKQDTFQILHMLTATK
-2952 DDNFTVIHMLTV
+2952 D
-2964 GMNGKQPGDVE
+2964 GKQPGDVE

-3009 GGGGGGGGGG
+3009 GGGGGGGGGGG

-3065 SDKALTKAVT
+3065 SDKALTKTVT

-3085 YAKWTQNGGTAQN
+3085 YAKWTESGGTAQN

-3158 NPFTDVKADAYYY
+3158 NPFADVKADAYYY

>member
-1 MGSLYSN
+1 
-8 KKRNEKRG
+8 
-16 GNGMKKRALSWLLA
+16 MKKRALSWLLA

-56 TTETKLSANTYSA
+56 TTESKLSANTYSA

-74 NVADSEKPKDQPYGK
+74 DVDTKGLDDGKQPYGK
-89 AEVGNTIAT
+89 AEPGNTVAT

-113 YGWSILDKLTMEY
+113 YGWSILDNIPMEF
-126 KTGISDWTSSDNF
+126 KDGQNISWNSPDNF
-139 YGAMGYWRPGQQT
+139 HGAMGFWRPGQQG
-152 VHYKNGDKSAGA
+152 VHYKDGASSYGA
-164 LFAEDR
+164 LF
-170 VAGEHNGKSS
+170 GHNGKTVAAHNEKIGDIPSKS
-180 INSANKHL
+180 ISSANKHL

-206 YVAEMTIDSGS
+206 YVAEMTIDSAS
-217 QVNLYIYQVEGG
+217 QVYLYIYQVEGG
-229 NKRYVRSKFVCYAS
+229 NKRYVRSKFVCDAS
-243 ESGGDAND
+243 ASGGDAND

-286 KVYVYSFKGGN
+286 KVYVYSFVKGV
-297 LSSSPIATH
+297 LSSPIEKPTAAPS
-306 DVTPPTG
+306 DVNEN
-313 TSGDA
+313 SGK
-318 RYKKLKTAVVT
+318 YKKLKTAVVT

-342 LVIAENIGYG
+342 LVIAENMTYG
-352 ATNIATGKVGIYRL
+352 SSNPVEDNKVGIYAL
-366 ETNESTKKNTLV
+366 EGSTLKPKNNITLH
-378 KAMKDDISLAVPS
+378 IPS
-391 SSGMFNAAPMVR
+391 TGTPFTSGVRIR

-418 ELIIAGYISS
+418 ELIIAGYISANGNGQCS
-428 KMPNATCNRGDIA
+428 KENVA
-441 YMIVKG
+441 YMVVKG
-447 GSDNQFTHSDW
+447 DSKNNFENSGW
-458 KAVDKNKNR
+458 KKANHT

-491 TQGVGYAEQVFLGGY
+491 TQGVGHAEQLFLGGW
-506 LYSVTGANEQKTN
+506 LYSVNLGTSKNLSDVT
-519 VENYSLNALTRIST
+519 LTDLTRIST
-533 NREYKKDNGDKAN
+533 NREYKKDNGNKAN

-574 GMKHDGSDR
+574 GMKHDDSDR
-583 YWYDIGYL
+583 YWYDIGYI
-591 NKKAPGPENAN
+591 NKKAPGPENAD

-616 YESSYNRDSSKA
+616 YESSYNRDQNKR

-647 MRYKGQ
+647 MRYKGK

-681 LNQGQTAYGKGY
+681 LNQGQTAYGKGSSS
-693 GTSDKV
+693 GTSG
-699 TTGASL
+699 TAGGSL
-705 KVGTYVSYEQDFSIF
+705 KLGTYVSFEQDFSVF
-720 GVKVASIQAEAQSTH
+720 GVKVASIEAEAQSTH
-735 EFEYGFEAEK
+735 AFTYDYEHTKTKELN
-745 QKSID
+745 

-780 YTLEGDNYEKY
+780 YKLPNNETEYKKY
-791 LNTYLSQKLGKKENQ
+791 LDEYIRNTRGKNKVDSDNNASAS
-806 ITDEERTKAAK
+806 ITISDADRKKVED
-817 ELGVTQNTTVEGS
+817 ELGIYKGMEVEGS
-830 WQPSSVMVPMDPKTV
+830 WQPSSVMVPMDPAKV
-845 LISVDSY
+845 ILSVDDY
-852 DEIAEQTEGLEPIRG
+852 DAIAEQTEGLEPIRG
-867 NILNSTPGEPA
+867 NILNSTPGDPL
-878 TYDTFNSRSG
+878 TYDGENVNNGFNP
-888 FERIGTDQA
+888 IGDWQTMTKA
-897 VTTGEGGN
+897 EGSN
-905 ISIEGSTE
+905 ISLEASTE
-913 TTKTHNFNYSYEFEA
+913 ISNAHTFAYNYEFEA
-928 KVGAGAGGLTV
+928 KAGAGAGGVTV
-939 GVLGGFG
+939 GVLAGFG
-946 ANVGGGFSESTSK
+946 TSAGGGVSTSN
-959 SCAATVDNLPSD
+959 STSYSATVDNLPKD
-971 ANKYGFDWRF
+971 ADGYTLSWQF
-981 GTREATLNGNPVLV
+981 GYRTAKLNNNDVLV
-995 LEYQL
+995 LEYRQK
-1000 SNVAQRPS
+1000 NAHAKPS
-1008 MPKNL
+1008 LPQNL
-1013 RVDSV
+1013 RVNSV
-1018 TSNSVTLKW
+1018 TANSVTLSW
-1027 DPVVGAGAY
+1027 DPVVGSGAY
-1036 KIYQASTTGN
+1036 EIYQVSTTDSN
-1046 NKKYCIATVPGTAT
+1046 TKYLRARVPGTAE
-1060 SYTDTSVNPNNIYT
+1060 SYTDTRVTPGSSYT
-1074 YCVQNVSQVGGE
+1074 YCVKNITQAGEE
-1086 SIYSTDVRA
+1086 SIYSTNVVA
-1095 ITLTDANG
+1095 TTLTDTNG
-1103 NFVIKQQPKDLTTY
+1103 KFVINQQPESKITTY
-1117 VGGTATTTVE
+1117 AGGTTTATID
-1127 AEYLKNGQSQGLRYY
+1127 AEYLDKNGDPQTLDYF
-1142 WERYNTKTKTWDNYS
+1142 WERYDSATKTWKYI
-1157 NGSPQLSVSVT
+1157 GKGTTLSVSVPSDE
-1168 KDTVDGTKYRCLVF
+1168 KQADTMDGTKYRCQVF

-1187 YLYTDPVTLTIGKAK
+1187 YIYSEPVTLTIGKAN
-1202 STTQLG
+1202 SATTLESNKTNQ
-1208 TSVQSGATVNASY
+1208 TVNASY

-1321 EKITYTSKDEDGTSI
+1321 EKITYTSKDENGTST
-1336 TTYADCTV
+1336 TTYTDCTV
-1344 LAKYTDASN
+1344 LAKYTDTAN

-1378 FVQIKSGETVTQ
+1378 FVQIKNGETTTQ
-1390 YPADIDTKTTITLD
+1390 YPADIDTKTTITLG
-1404 GTPVD
+1404 GTVVD
-1409 LDDLEQVTQKENV
+1409 LEDLEQVTQKENV

-1474 KATNGTATATWTP
+1474 KATNGTATATWIP

-1530 KSTMTYGDAAIDL
+1530 KNSMTYGDAAIEL

-1548 KGATTDDPTSEAT
+1548 DGQSATKQATTLTR
-1561 SLSNGVTYSVKN
+1561 GVTYSVKN
-1573 ADGTAVPITGSTFDP
+1573 ADGTEVSTGSTFDP

-1671 YTVTYTPGENET
+1671 YTVTYTPGENEA

-1761 VNGQRITTGQDGA
+1761 VDGKPVTITGQGGT

-1787 TKDYTVEAEFELV
+1787 TENYTVEAEFELV

-1823 LRDSV
+1823 LKDSV
-1828 ESGAFTSGDKVS
+1828 ENGTFVNGKEVS
-1840 YFDRVRLTANVTE
+1840 YFDRVRLTANVDA
-1853 GQSIKE
+1853 GQSVKE

-1866 GTPETLKIEN
+1866 GTTETLKIDN

-1898 TENQTDCTVKVHLVD
+1898 TEDQTNCTVTVHLVNKD
-1913 KNGDPLTGG
+1913 GEPLTGG
-1922 QVLFNGA
+1922 QVSFNGELQD
-1929 TQEANPQGTFTYSGH
+1929 TDNTGTFTYSGH

-1962 EWLRKEGETS
+1962 EWLRKDDETNTS
-1972 TALQIGS
+1972 SALQIGS
-1979 FTNNKTTWHVVN
+1979 FSNNKTTWHVVN
-1991 LPDSLDLTVKCS
+1991 LPTSLDLTVKCV
-2003 TPNSYTITTSTTVQG
+2003 TPNSCTITKSTTVQD
-2018 GTEGDNGGT
+2018 GTGSETGGT
-2027 IEVYQIGTTGQVDTV
+2027 IEVYQIGKNPEVTSV

-2048 LVKVK
+2048 LVKVN
-2053 PVNGYQLLDVTCNG
+2053 PANGYQLLDVTCNG

-2101 TFSVVTPTGENAHG
+2101 TITSVENG
-2115 SLTANNLPIS
+2115 T
-2125 DSPIT
+2125 
-2130 LPYGS
+2130 
-2135 TDVITFTATPNVG
+2135 V
-2148 YEVESWTV
+2148 EVKGTV
-2156 NGTAVNGQKVAN
+2156 NGVAN
-2168 SDNQTYTYTPNAET
+2168 TTIHSGNYVDYNTKLAITVKPNKGHEVTTLKNGDNTFVLGGTTTDDKMAET
-2182 GITSDLTVT
+2182 SELTGNVTLTPTFEEIPHKTVT
-2191 VSFKAI
+2191 I
-2197 PSVTVNFSVFDKILG
+2197 SVVDKNN
-2212 AEGGTDG
+2212 ETDG
-2219 TLTAS
+2219 GFDGSVTAS
-2224 VTRKGMDGYKVEDSN
+2224 VTRKGMTTYAEDKTANSTTSTQTLN
-2239 TGSLTVY
+2239 VY
-2246 RDSVVRFT
+2246 RDSVVT
-2254 ATPDSGYKVVV
+2254 LSAQADSGYVAKWIYGGEELLTPPTLDFSTTDTLKDHEVKVR
-2265 WQLNG
+2265 
-2270 DKWENQPE
+2270 
-2278 LSITSEITSPQN
+2278 
-2290 VQVQFDLIG
+2290 FDPIG
-2299 DKVTYGFR
+2299 
-2307 SDGASDKAQISA
+2307 KA
-2319 KYTPQ
+2319 
-2324 GSSEE
+2324 
-2329 QDFKTESTPGEDGNI
+2329 I
-2344 TFTVSELDTDY
+2344 TFTKDGDGDHASNIMGSFAADNGSTKEFTSGSIPNTSGTLTLTVTPNDGY
-2355 EIEGWYVDGKKQDG
+2355 EVEGWYVDGTKQADL
-2369 ETGPTFTHAV
+2369 TGKTTFVYSVTHDVGAV
-2379 TKNVGLEVQVKII
+2379 IQVKII
-2392 RKSYPVKF
+2392 RSSYEVNF
-2400 SATNGTVLA
+2400 SAENGSITASPTIPSDKMVQGDTSVTFTASPAQPTGYTFVGWTINGKTPDEYSDATLNNSTLTVTIKEAVTVQAAYTQDTTRHTVTYGVSGNDLGTLSLNTRLGESPATVANGT
-2409 TVEGASI
+2409 T
-2416 TSGASVVGD
+2416 
-2425 KRVTFT
+2425 VTFT
-2431 ATPVSNTGYTFA
+2431 ATPKEGNYVEGWYSDAACTTKISGTGEETSYSVAVYQNTSVYVKFAEKPTYTITLTKNGSGKVFASVNGAVETEVSDSLSVKYHDSVVLRAEAGANDYFA
-2443 GWTVNGN
+2443 GWKDNTTGN
-2450 EQMGTGTTLTLIITQ
+2450 YTIADVTGDTSVTATFAPMQNVYLSAYST
-2465 DTTVSAKFTL
+2465 DTT
-2475 DTASYA
+2475 
-2481 VNYGVVGT
+2481 
-2489 ETNKHGNLTAEVA
+2489 
-2502 SRTFTSGATKPA
+2502 
-2514 DSKVVFTAQP
+2514 
-2524 ESGYRVKGWYSN
+2524 
-2536 EGGTTA
+2536 
-2542 IDGTKVEQETYTIDS
+2542 
-2557 LTAEANVYVA
+2557 
-2567 FEKIPTYEITVTTTG
+2567 
-2582 LGHVTAKVNHV
+2582 
-2593 DAEITGEKLTV
+2593 
-2604 NHHDNVVFTAVPD
+2604 
-2617 TKQNL
+2617 
-2622 TNWTLDGD
+2622 
-2630 NKGNS
+2630 
-2635 SMTLTLDDV
+2635 
-2644 TNTHDVTAN
+2644 
-2653 FATSQRITFRTI
+2653 
-2665 YDDSKG
+2665 KG
-2671 TLTAQAG
+2671 TLTATGSVSGSIQTNAG
-2678 YNTSLETIN
+2678 GN
-2687 ASSTTGIQVDNGKK
+2687 GVQVAGGQK
-2701 IVLTAKPNSG
+2701 ITLTANPASG
-2711 YMVEKWIV
+2711 QMVKEWKINGQKV
-2719 NTTEVTRTNMED
+2719 EGNLSNTLVIDSIKASTEVAVEFEEYV
-2731 LGVTMDH
+2731 G
-2738 YLSNELTIDN
+2738 YLIP
-2748 LSKSTTVEVKFKQYN
+2748 TTPTPAK
-2763 GHTIPGSNTGYT
+2763 GYT
-2775 VTVVKYKPD
+2775 VTTVERIPDDTPNNAEIRKGGTVTFMVVPDDGKVFTKLEIGTVNCLTTPSTGNVTAVREGNGYRITVSNVSEAFTLTAQATEFQVISDQLTDETKKPELRKYISSSVSRSNIQYLDITLQMK
-2784 TTYEGENSGKVREDG
+2784 NSSGKWVNIVNPEDFPKG
-2799 DITFTVSPATGYTGI
+2799 GVYVTISYPNGTDKQDTFY
-2814 TKLMING
+2814 
-2821 YDCIEKSG
+2821 
-2829 TVSGCT
+2829 
-2835 AVTVDKI
+2835 
-2842 ENGEVTV
+2842 
-2849 TVKGVTQA
+2849 
-2857 ISLMA
+2857 IS
-2862 EALKLQTENKDLTEV
+2862 
-2877 PSGLSTKYTN
+2877 
-2887 LESLENDL
+2887 
-2895 RASVKTR
+2895 
-2902 NSKVENIRLLDIE
+2902 
-2915 LQYWNGSTWEKVT
+2915 
-2928 NKAHFPAGGITVE
+2928 
-2941 VPYSKLGDATK
+2941 
-2952 DDNFTVIHMLTV
+2952 HMLTV
-2964 GMNGKQPGDVE
+2964 DMNGKNAGEVE

-3009 GGGGGGGGGG
+3009 GGGGGGGGG

-3085 YAKWTQNGGTAQN
+3085 YAKWTQSGTAQN